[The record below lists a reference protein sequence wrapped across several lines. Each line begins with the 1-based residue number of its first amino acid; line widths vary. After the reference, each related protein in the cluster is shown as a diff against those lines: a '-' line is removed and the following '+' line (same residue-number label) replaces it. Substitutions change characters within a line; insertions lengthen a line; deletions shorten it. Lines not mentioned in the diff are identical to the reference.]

1 MSPLIPEIGSV
12 PIFKIPVSVL
22 VVVYTRGG
30 EVLLMER
37 REPAG
42 WWQSVT
48 GSLEPGETPWDAAIR
63 ELREETGLAGD
74 ALVDLGI
81 NERFTIAPAWRQRF
95 APGVTENLEHA
106 FALQL
111 PAAVEVVLDPT
122 EHLRYAWLPWPQ
134 ALERATS
141 YSNRAAIEHVRAHQF
156 STR

>member
-1 MSPLIPEIGSV
+1 MGTV

-22 VVVYTRGG
+22 VVVYTRRG

-48 GSLEPGETPWDAAIR
+48 GSLEPGETPRDAAIR

-74 ALVDLGI
+74 GLLDLGI
-81 NERFTIAPAWRQRF
+81 NERFTIAPAWRGRF

-106 FALQL
+106 FALRL
-111 PAAVEVVLDPT
+111 PAAGEVVLDPA
-122 EHLRYAWLPWPQ
+122 EHLRFEWLPLQ
-134 ALERATS
+134 AALERATS
-141 YSNRAAIEHVRAHQF
+141 PTNRAAIEFIGRFAA
-156 STR
+156 SC